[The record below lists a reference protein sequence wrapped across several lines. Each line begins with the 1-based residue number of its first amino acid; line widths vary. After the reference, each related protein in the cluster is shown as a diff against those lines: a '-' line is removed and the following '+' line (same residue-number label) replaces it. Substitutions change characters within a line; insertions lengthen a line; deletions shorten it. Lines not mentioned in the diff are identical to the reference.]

1 MIYHICVTLHK
12 HTHSI
17 NKLKIHSMKADKIR
31 RNYTL
36 EPKTV
41 EIIERIA
48 KEEKRK
54 FNSVVDLAVQ
64 QLEAARQAANT

>member
-1 MIYHICVTLHK
+1 
-12 HTHSI
+12 
-17 NKLKIHSMKADKIR
+17 MKADKIR

-54 FNSVVDLAVQ
+54 FNSVIDLAVQ
-64 QLEAARQAANT
+64 QLEAARKAANT